1 MKAQLV
7 RLAALTAAAVALA
20 GGARAQVPESDFQ
33 AGDPIL
39 LQVEGEQQ
47 FTGTF
52 TVVPGPALVLPVV
65 GEIPL
70 AGVRRADIASYL
82 AQRLGHYFKST
93 PIHARAL
100 VRLSILG
107 EVEHPGFY
115 AVPAEAVLPDAMM
128 AAGGPTREAK
138 FVGARIERDGAPLWA
153 GERLQQAVARGMTI
167 DQMRLHSGDQIF
179 VPRLVRHDPESTWRI
194 VGILVTLPAAVYG
207 ITRLF

>member
-1 MKAQLV
+1 MEARLL
-7 RLAALTAAAVALA
+7 RLAALTVVAVALP
-20 GGARAQVPESDFQ
+20 GRARAQVPESDFQ

-52 TVVPGPALVLPVV
+52 TVVPGPTLVLPVV

-70 AGVRRADIASYL
+70 AGVRRADIASFL
-82 AQRLGHYFKST
+82 AQRLGRYFKST

-115 AVPAEAVLPDAMM
+115 AVPADAVLPDAMM

-138 FVGARIERDGAPLWA
+138 FTGARIERDGAPLWA

-179 VPRLVRHDPESTWRI
+179 VPRVVRHDPESTWRI

>member
-1 MKAQLV
+1 MRWNMEARLL
-7 RLAALTAAAVALA
+7 RLAALTVVAVALP

-52 TVVPGPALVLPVV
+52 TVVPGPTLVLPVV

-82 AQRLGHYFKST
+82 AQRLGRYFQST

-100 VRLSILG
+100 VRLSLLG
-107 EVEHPGFY
+107 EVEPPGYSTLLAY
-115 AVPAEAVLPDAMM
+115 AVRPDAIM
-128 AAGGPTREAK
+128 P
-138 FVGARIERDGAPLWA
+138 P
-153 GERLQQAVARGMTI
+153 
-167 DQMRLHSGDQIF
+167 
-179 VPRLVRHDPESTWRI
+179 
-194 VGILVTLPAAVYG
+194 
-207 ITRLF
+207 